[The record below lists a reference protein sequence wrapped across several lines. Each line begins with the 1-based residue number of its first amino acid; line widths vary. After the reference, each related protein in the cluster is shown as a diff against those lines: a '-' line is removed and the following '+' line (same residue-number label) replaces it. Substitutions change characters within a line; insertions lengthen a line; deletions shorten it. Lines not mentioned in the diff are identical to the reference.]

1 MKSLKK
7 KLENTFIGE
16 NKIHKNYEK
25 VKLRTKMQNSGNFFC
40 GEDRVI
46 NSASTTFAHFALSL
60 KVIFWVPVKIGK
72 ENILFVYS
80 KTR

>member
-25 VKLRTKMQNSGNFFC
+25 MKLRTKMQNSGNFFC

-46 NSASTTFAHFALSL
+46 NSASTTFCSL
-60 KVIFWVPVKIGK
+60 CTIT
-72 ENILFVYS
+72 ESNILGS
-80 KTR
+80 S